1 MKTLMKKTFNC
12 PQQLTQI
19 LKVLCGRDCPALSV
33 VSSQRGRPLVWKVEL
48 NLEAIRRLE
57 SC

>member
-1 MKTLMKKTFNC
+1 MKETRNC
-12 PQQLTQI
+12 LQQLKQI
-19 LKVLCGRDCPALSV
+19 LKVSCGRDCPPPALSV